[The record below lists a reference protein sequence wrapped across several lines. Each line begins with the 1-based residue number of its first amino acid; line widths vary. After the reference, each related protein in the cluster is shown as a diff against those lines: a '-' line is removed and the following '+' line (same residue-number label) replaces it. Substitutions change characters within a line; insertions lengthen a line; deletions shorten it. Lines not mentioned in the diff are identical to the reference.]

1 MKTIQIRTI
10 QASYKIHNSPL
21 ATNPYSFN
29 LDRMLTLSET
39 KLPDYYHEDILL
51 HPEKRNFPAFSLVR
65 LLNTVFEPT
74 QNCRVCILIDFDE
87 PQSLIKNFNF
97 LQQPDFLVQKK
108 AHQHF
113 YLGLQNGALKELGMR
128 GGEMFAYRCTNGSNL
143 DLSDEVWD
151 SHGTQLSLDAD
162 IYPHYDLILCIS
174 TFSATAPL
182 TAKCKEFHF
191 RGATLHGL
199 NDVILNSG
207 LAVDYHEV
215 SRDAERLRLA
225 LTRADSIEIDF
236 ELEDGRT
243 LTAWLG
249 LDGQE
254 AQKSHGLCCGKTPD
268 IANLP
273 AGEVY
278 FVPTDAKGQFPMKY
292 SDGTLGVL
300 QVENRCIIRSTLIS
314 GNQATIDAHNDRLLD
329 DPMTG
334 TLGELGFGTQ
344 VLPVSYAD
352 IQDEKVLGTCH
363 LATGRD
369 DHLGGDILPNM
380 FKKHENSTHDDILF
394 APHKTPNFN
403 ISQVRMKRGKQEE
416 ILIENFKPARY
427 LIETLSSGR

>member
-1 MKTIQIRTI
+1 MI
-10 QASYKIHNSPL
+10 
-21 ATNPYSFN
+21 
-29 LDRMLTLSET
+29 TLET
-39 KLPDYYHEDILL
+39 PCVPDYLREEIML
-51 HPEKRNFPAFSLVR
+51 HPEKRQFPSFDLVR
-65 LLNTVFEPT
+65 LLGTVFEPT
-74 QNCRVCILIDFDE
+74 QGCRVCILIDFDAPE
-87 PQSLIKNFNF
+87 ALIKDFAF
-97 LQQPDFLVQKK
+97 LNEPGFAVQKN
-108 AHQHF
+108 AYQHF
-113 YLGLQNGALKELGMR
+113 YLGLRNGALDDLGMT
-128 GGEMFAYRCTNGSNL
+128 GGEMFAYRCTRGSNL
-143 DLSDEVWD
+143 DLEDEVWD
-151 SHGTQLSLDAD
+151 TEGNLLSLDQH
-162 IYPHYDLILCIS
+162 IYANYDLVLCIS

-182 TAKCKEFHF
+182 TAKCKQFGF

-215 SRDAERLRLA
+215 SADAERLRVA
-225 LTRADSIEIDF
+225 LDQADSIEIDF
-236 ELEDGRT
+236 SLEDGRV

-249 LDGQE
+249 LGGQK
-254 AQKSHGLCCGKTPD
+254 AQKSHGLCLGRTPD

-278 FVPTDAKGQFPMKY
+278 FVPTDAHGQFPMKY
-292 SDGTLGVL
+292 EDGTLGVL
-300 QVENRCIIRSTLIS
+300 HVENRCILKSTLIQ
-314 GNQATIDAHNDRLLD
+314 GNQATIDHHNARLKD

-369 DHLGGDILPNM
+369 DHLGGDILPSM

-403 ISQVRMKRGKQEE
+403 ISQVRMKRGNQEE
-416 ILIENFKPARY
+416 VLIENFRPSRY
-427 LIETLSSGR
+427 LMDALTTNR